1 MDLFG
6 NLGPHAVFIVASY
19 GAAVLALAALVLW
32 VWLDFRAQNRAL
44 KALEAQGVVR
54 RSVRGAGERS

>member
-1 MDLFG
+1 MD
-6 NLGPHAVFIVASY
+6 LGPHAVFIVASY

-32 VWLDFRAQNRAL
+32 VWLDHRAQQRTL
-44 KALEAQGVVR
+44 QALEAQGITR